1 VYYEDIRTKNQSCL
15 IINKGNTRM
24 SYGQFG
30 LSRNQMLGIGGVGTV
45 ALGGGGAYLL
55 NRRRKARLAAEAEAA
70 MLADEADEAEYA
82 MAVAQGATF
91 RRPLMS
97 PRLATGL
104 KIGAGV
110 GALGLAGAGVY
121 AGHRLRQSRL
131 AAEAEA
137 AMLAE
142 EEDAEYA
149 MALARSATFRRPNP
163 MMGRLATGLKVGAV
177 GTGALGLGAASVYA
191 GHRLRK
197 AQLAAEAEAA
207 LLAEEEADEA
217 EYAMAQAQS
226 ARFGALARRNFLL
239 SRTGRLAGK
248 IGAVGAG
255 VGMLGLAGRAGYVN
269 TGLPDELDELEE
281 DDDAMYAMAR
291 PSAANFMGRRL
302 GSRVVDALEGGI
314 QNTVGRRM
322 MMGNGA
328 SRKAARRLAVG
339 GGIAAG
345 VGALGAGGY
354 GIYRGTRPPV
364 VEEEMG
370 EDEYIDE

>member
-1 VYYEDIRTKNQSCL
+1 
-15 IINKGNTRM
+15 M

-97 PRLATGL
+97 PRMATGL
-104 KIGAGV
+104 KIGGGV
-110 GALGLAGAGVY
+110 GALGLAGAGAY
-121 AGHRLRQSRL
+121 AGHRLRKARL

-142 EEDAEYA
+142 EDEAEYA
-149 MALARSATFRRPNP
+149 MALAQGARF
-163 MMGRLATGLKVGAV
+163 GLSRNQMLGIGGVGVA
-177 GTGALGLGAASVYA
+177 ALGGGGAYA
-191 GHRLRK
+191 LNRRRK
-197 AQLAAEAEAA
+197 ARLAAETEAA
-207 LLAEEEADEA
+207 MLAEEDEA
-217 EYAMAQAQS
+217 EYAMAQAQG

-248 IGAVGAG
+248 IGAGVAG
-255 VGMLGLAGRAGYVN
+255 VGALGAGGYGVYRATRPPVI
-269 TGLPDELDELEE
+269 EEDELEGD

-291 PSAANFMGRRL
+291 PSAANF
-302 GSRVVDALEGGI
+302 
-314 QNTVGRRM
+314 
-322 MMGNGA
+322 GNL
-328 SRKAARRLAVG
+328 ARNNRWLSKRGRLAGKIGAGV
-339 GGIAAG
+339 AG

-354 GIYRGTRPPV
+354 GAYRATRPPV
-364 VEEEMG
+364 IEEEMD